1 MTEALNAL
9 VEAVLAGEQEPD
21 EALAALDAAVD
32 AAPSDVA
39 LRRLRMRLHEA
50 TWDRAAQVADLRVIV
65 ELDPSDRDA
74 VLELAR
80 LEHHWAHRLVDDGD
94 DEDDEEPVDD
104 GDRDDEDED
113 EFEDDPEPS
122 AADLAAEAL
131 RESAAARTLA
141 LAEAQLGDADWT
153 ERLLDGW
160 TDLPVATNVTL
171 RLRLA
176 LQARARHPQHLGLR
190 RQEALAWADLATTV
204 PTAEPPPGKPPMG
217 VAVGAHGDLQ
227 DALAT
232 GRALAALAALPPEPA
247 LLDWQARLQLGLCRF
262 DAAATAY
269 EAAAAAWR
277 ARGDEGADAAAE
289 ADEQAA
295 RCRGGRAGLL
305 EGVVGSFGAVLQQ
318 MEQDAAAQPERPD
331 LPEEAR
337 AMLAQM
343 KADSEARVAG
353 LRAQVAEMKA
363 ALEPGTAAPDFA
375 SLDEQA
381 EALAGHVLGAVALQP
396 VPWVVHDGQD
406 LDVRLSGAVPR
417 WQATGLVQVG
427 WAEAPHYTRQ
437 MGAPTV
443 AGVWT
448 TPESDALL
456 VHVAVKHLE
465 SIDIETEFADGLQ
478 VVTSLGR
485 GRNFL
490 GGGPRIDTLHLDH
503 DVDTAEMLAVHRARV
518 ALVMAAGG
526 TLRPVRTV
534 ADFEGLQERQREAKT
549 AYRLAEG
556 LGEYEALGVP
566 VEPLE
571 HFAPRMQAAVRRRL
585 AGLSRA

>member
-1 MTEALNAL
+1 MTEALHAL
-9 VEAVLAGEQEPD
+9 VVAALAGEHEPD
-21 EALAALDAAVD
+21 EALAALGAAID
-32 AAPSDVA
+32 AAPGDVT
-39 LRRLRMRLHEA
+39 LRRLRLRLHEA
-50 TWDRAAQVADLRVIV
+50 TWDRVAQVADLRAIV
-65 ELDPSDRDA
+65 DLDPADRDA
-74 VLELAR
+74 ALELAR
-80 LEHHWAHRLVDDGD
+80 LEHRWAHRLVDDD
-94 DEDDEEPVDD
+94 EDVEADEADEDDA
-104 GDRDDEDED
+104 G
-113 EFEDDPEPS
+113 PS

-131 RESAAARTLA
+131 RDAAAARTVA
-141 LAEAQLGDADWT
+141 LAEAQLADADWT
-153 ERLLDGW
+153 ARLLDGW
-160 TDLPVATNVTL
+160 SDLPVAANVTA

-176 LQARARHPQHLGLR
+176 LEARARHPQHLGLQ

-217 VAVGAHGDLQ
+217 VAVGAHGDYQ

-232 GRALAALAALPPEPA
+232 ERALAALAPLPPEPA
-247 LLDWQARLQLGLCRF
+247 LLEWQARLQLGLCRF
-262 DAAATAY
+262 DAAAAAY

-277 ARGDEGADAAAE
+277 ASGDDAAADAAAE
-289 ADEQAA
+289 ADAQAA

-305 EGVVGSFGAVLQQ
+305 DGMVGSFGAALEQ
-318 MEQDAAAQPERPD
+318 MEQNAAARPERPD

-337 AMLAQM
+337 AMLAQL

-353 LRAQVAEMKA
+353 LRAQMEEMKS

-375 SLDEQA
+375 ALDQQA

-396 VPWVVHDGQD
+396 VPWVVHDGLA
-406 LDVRLSGAVPR
+406 LDPRLTGAVAR
-417 WQATGLVQVG
+417 WQAIGLVQVG

-437 MGAPTV
+437 FGAPTV

-448 TPESDALL
+448 TPEGDALL

-485 GRNFL
+485 GRNFM

-503 DVDTAEMLAVHRARV
+503 DVDAAEMLALHRARV
-518 ALVMAAGG
+518 ALVRAAGG

-556 LGEYEALGVP
+556 LGDYEALGVP
-566 VEPLE
+566 VDPLE
-571 HFAPRMQAAVRRRL
+571 HFAPRFQAAVRRRL
-585 AGLSRA
+585 ATIRPIP

>member
-1 MTEALNAL
+1 MSETLRAL
-9 VEAVLAGEQEPD
+9 VAAVLAGEQEPD

-32 AAPSDVA
+32 AAPRDVA
-39 LRRLRMRLHEA
+39 LRHLRVRLHEA
-50 TWDRAAQVADLRVIV
+50 TWDRVAQTADLRAIV
-65 ELDPSDRDA
+65 ELDPADRDA
-74 VLELAR
+74 ALELAR
-80 LEHHWAHRLVDDGD
+80 LEYRWAHRLVDD
-94 DEDDEEPVDD
+94 DEADDEEPVGD
-104 GDRDDEDED
+104 GDGEDED
-113 EFEDDPEPS
+113 VDEDEDDPEPS
-122 AADLAAEAL
+122 AADLAASAL
-131 RESAAARTLA
+131 REGAAARTLA

-160 TDLPVATNVTL
+160 SDLPVATNVTL

-176 LQARARHPQHLGLR
+176 LQARARHPLHLGLR

-204 PTAEPPPGKPPMG
+204 PTAEPPPGQPPMG
-217 VAVGAHGDLQ
+217 VAVGAHGDYQ

-232 GRALAALAALPPEPA
+232 ERALAALAALPPEPV
-247 LLDWQARLQLGLCRF
+247 LLEWQARLQLGLCRF
-262 DAAATAY
+262 DAAAAGY

-277 ARGDEGADAAAE
+277 ASGDEGADAAAE

-305 EGVVGSFGAVLQQ
+305 DGMVGSFGAVLQQ
-318 MEQDAAAQPERPD
+318 MEQNAAARPERPD
-331 LPEEAR
+331 LPEDAR
-337 AMLAQM
+337 TMLAQL

-353 LRAQVAEMKA
+353 LRAHVAEMKS

-375 SLDEQA
+375 ALDQQA
-381 EALAGHVLGAVALQP
+381 EALAGQVLGAVEVQQ
-396 VPWVVHDGQD
+396 VPWVLHDGKD
-406 LDVRLSGAVPR
+406 LDPRLSGAVPR

-427 WAEAPHYTRQ
+427 WAEAPHYTQQ
-437 MGAPTV
+437 MGAPAV
-443 AGVWT
+443 AGVWA

-456 VHVAVKHLE
+456 VHMAVKHLE
-465 SIDIETEFADGLQ
+465 SIEIETEFADGLQ
-478 VVTSLGR
+478 IVTTLFR
-485 GRNFL
+485 GRIFM

-534 ADFEGLQERQREAKT
+534 ADFEGLQERQRKAKT

-571 HFAPRMQAAVRRRL
+571 HFWPRMQAAVRRRL
-585 AGLSRA
+585 AGLNRA